1 MTDER
6 SMFKYDEQFW
16 KWGQW
21 VRTSGEV
28 SLQASSWIITGRTL
42 GRSSELHT
50 YELENKIE
58 AASSMVARI
67 DPLAAKVVRHHYV
80 HAKPKETQ
88 SEQARNLGITLCQ
101 YKNKLRKARMRMA
114 MSVFNESGM

>member
-21 VRTSGEV
+21 ARTGGEV
-28 SLQASSWIITGRTL
+28 SLQASTWIIEGRSIGRT
-42 GRSSELHT
+42 SELHT

-58 AASSMVARI
+58 ASAAMVARV
-67 DPLAAKVVRHHYV
+67 DPLAAKVVRHYYV
-80 HAKPKETQ
+80 HAKARETQ
-88 SEQARNLGITLCQ
+88 SQQAKNLGITLCQ
-101 YKNKLRKARMRMA
+101 FKNKLRKARMRMA

>member
-1 MTDER
+1 MMDEQK
-6 SMFKYDEQFW
+6 MFKYDNQFW
-16 KWGQW
+16 QWGQW

-28 SLQASSWIITGRTL
+28 SLQASSWVITGRTL
-42 GRSSELHT
+42 GRTSELHT

-67 DPLAAKVVRHHYV
+67 DPLAAKVVRHYYV

-88 SEQARNLGITLCQ
+88 SEQARALGISLHQ
-101 YKNKLRKARMRMA
+101 FKNKLRKARMRMS